1 MVGKQGRGRRNR
13 WKMRQWGGVVWL
25 CGNRWGPHLF
35 ISSLICVEMLPGH
48 ILWWFTRNCAF
59 VVVGFLYLPVWMILT
74 HFNRVFIAKIGW
86 QWIILFLVLFFFPF
100 LLFSPIFIQ
109 ILDFHLF
116 AFIFFIFF
124 PFSIHSS
131 FHLRIFLL
139 NSPNEIVDTKDAQ
152 NYWKTLYDALFY
164 CSQYQRYTHFHYL
177 VYKPVNNKNTGHFG
191 SMVFPSIQYLNDLC
205 SQMFGNFLL
214 VFHTYALIS
223 S

>member
-13 WKMRQWGGVVWL
+13 WKMRQWVGVVWL

-59 VVVGFLYLPVWMILT
+59 VVVGFLYLPVWMIFT

-116 AFIFFIFF
+116 SFIFFIFF
-124 PFSIHSS
+124 PFSIHCLTLFFCYSLKCCFS
-131 FHLRIFLL
+131 MLSKWFLVLLLDFVFLR
-139 NSPNEIVDTKDAQ
+139 V
-152 NYWKTLYDALFY
+152 
-164 CSQYQRYTHFHYL
+164 C
-177 VYKPVNNKNTGHFG
+177 
-191 SMVFPSIQYLNDLC
+191 
-205 SQMFGNFLL
+205 NFLH
-214 VFHTYALIS
+214 VSVSVCYGHRPIF
-223 S
+223 